1 MGRLVAC
8 GDNSRTRAI
17 GYWTRIVLVST
28 AVAGLFAG
36 CTRLEL
42 EDKAAAYNAAIAE
55 SNNRQILI
63 NAVRASQRA
72 PMSFVGFGDM
82 AATPNLSGTTSGTW
96 NFDPFGLTSYTLGS
110 TLSAGGGFTNF
121 QISNNNN
128 SQFLSQIQKPIPPN
142 VIRHFRDL
150 NYPPE
155 LLDLVLVQQYDLTRS
170 QYSAIQSSADSKCV
184 QAVGLES
191 ELCVRIA
198 QDRAAYDAKCRDAEP
213 IEHDPMMSIP
223 NSAREFCAMNKFQM
237 FVRELIL
244 LKDVRVKGKLRTIEG
259 MLYWLGQLVAAQN
272 YSVHPYL
279 PEIFI
284 QTADGHMHTVP
295 LFEVRR
301 GPPSLLP
308 AVMVTFHGEIYYIP
322 QPELGTIEEARS
334 LQVLDLVWYAMAL
347 ATSKDNLPK
356 STTVTLVQAH

>member
-128 SQFLSQIQKPIPPN
+128 SQFL
-142 VIRHFRDL
+142 
-150 NYPPE
+150 
-155 LLDLVLVQQYDLTRS
+155 
-170 QYSAIQSSADSKCV
+170 
-184 QAVGLES
+184 
-191 ELCVRIA
+191 
-198 QDRAAYDAKCRDAEP
+198 
-213 IEHDPMMSIP
+213 
-223 NSAREFCAMNKFQM
+223 
-237 FVRELIL
+237 
-244 LKDVRVKGKLRTIEG
+244 
-259 MLYWLGQLVAAQN
+259 
-272 YSVHPYL
+272 
-279 PEIFI
+279 
-284 QTADGHMHTVP
+284 
-295 LFEVRR
+295 
-301 GPPSLLP
+301 
-308 AVMVTFHGEIYYIP
+308 
-322 QPELGTIEEARS
+322 
-334 LQVLDLVWYAMAL
+334 
-347 ATSKDNLPK
+347 
-356 STTVTLVQAH
+356 